1 MQQCDWWNT
10 EKTGK
15 GRPSAAIG
23 CRTREGERTEKR
35 LGMAA
40 LASMQIWLTC
50 DPACLPRTDRCLSLT
65 PCLLPPTVSGS
76 TQVTQCRGLA
86 LGCTALYQWQGHLG
100 CYQGSHSPKA
110 SRITHSRQAE
120 THGEG
125 KSFSPSLNRGPC
137 IFILLCVLKDLVKK

>member
-23 CRTREGERTEKR
+23 CRTREGERMEKR

-76 TQVTQCRGLA
+76 TQVTVQRAGFGL
-86 LGCTALYQWQGHLG
+86 
-100 CYQGSHSPKA
+100 HSPVPVA
-110 SRITHSRQAE
+110 GAP
-120 THGEG
+120 G
-125 KSFSPSLNRGPC
+125 
-137 IFILLCVLKDLVKK
+137 LLPGFALPQSK